1 MAALAPRYLIPAL
14 LLLLCA
20 VSLLIQPLNWALILA
35 APLLL
40 TALWDYRETLTNIP
54 GDQPTPHIQVR
65 DKIERVD
72 RLIEHYR
79 KSYFA
84 LDRLGIM

>member
-1 MAALAPRYLIPAL
+1 MAVRLGANDTHI
-14 LLLLCA
+14 
-20 VSLLIQPLNWALILA
+20 V
-35 APLLL
+35 L

-54 GDQPTPHIQVR
+54 GDVASQRI
-65 DKIERVD
+65 DAKIERVD
-72 RLIEHYR
+72 RLIESYK